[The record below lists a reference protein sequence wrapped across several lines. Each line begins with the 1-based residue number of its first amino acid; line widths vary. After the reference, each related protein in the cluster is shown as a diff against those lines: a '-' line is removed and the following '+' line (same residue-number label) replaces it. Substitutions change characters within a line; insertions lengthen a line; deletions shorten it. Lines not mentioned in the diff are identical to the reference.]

1 MDSLGGTGQ
10 SILQADLP
18 LSSKEI
24 YWETVDQGILYY
36 IYRPFKKICKNF
48 TQFKMIKN

>member
-36 IYRPFKKICKNF
+36 IYRPFKKKYVK
-48 TQFKMIKN
+48 TLLSLR